1 VGASVAVAPGGS
13 AAFGFSL
20 ARPATVGVGV
30 RADPDRAEVRLLDA
44 KGAVVGEGVAQLVRL
59 PAGRFV
65 LEARVPPDASPSL
78 IRPAL
83 VGITPRGNGP
93 PPDVA
98 QHYLELVGLK
108 PTEPGK

>member
-1 VGASVAVAPGGS
+1 VAPGGS

-20 ARPATVGVGV
+20 VRAATIGVGV
-30 RADPDRAEVRLLDA
+30 RAEPDRAEVRLLDA
-44 KGAVVGEGVAQLVRL
+44 NGAVVGEGVAQLQKL
-59 PAGRFV
+59 PAGRYV
-65 LEARVPPDASPSL
+65 LEARVPADAPPTL

-83 VGITPRGNGP
+83 VGITPQGSGP
-93 PPDVA
+93 PPDVV